1 MENTPSPTA
10 LNDAPQENEDKKDED
25 EDENKQDVNINKK
38 VIAKDELGKDVTGT
52 EYEDG
57 TYVVSGTGDMY
68 NFSLINGDV
77 CFTKGKEQI
86 IRRALRNV
94 KKIIVANGV
103 KSIGSMS
110 FYDAT
115 AMTEI
120 EISDTVTKIGDY
132 AFMNCVNVKNITIPK
147 GVVEIGRQAFKKC
160 INLSGVTVAYDVQKI
175 GEYAFEDCN
184 NLTSVIFFE
193 GLKKIGEYA
202 FKNCSSLMNIYIPSS
217 VDMIGK
223 NVFSGCV
230 SLKEIE
236 VDENNN
242 TYSSDKGSLYN
253 KNKSLIIKVPQKYS
267 GDFVIPSTVKNI
279 ESYCFECCND
289 ITNITIPNGITWSDD

>member
-1 MENTPSPTA
+1 MKKFGIVFAICVVIALGVLCFLIINSEDPYLNTNKVISNNISPAHSSDVVENTPSPTA

-38 VIAKDELGKDVTGT
+38 VIAKDELGKDVIGT

-193 GLKKIGEYA
+193 GL
-202 FKNCSSLMNIYIPSS
+202 
-217 VDMIGK
+217 
-223 NVFSGCV
+223 
-230 SLKEIE
+230 
-236 VDENNN
+236 
-242 TYSSDKGSLYN
+242 
-253 KNKSLIIKVPQKYS
+253 
-267 GDFVIPSTVKNI
+267 
-279 ESYCFECCND
+279 
-289 ITNITIPNGITWSDD
+289 